1 MIIHCCLAAASKLI
15 VAQLEVEIVGVCD
28 CWGQEQFILNDAM
41 SGSFEKLLL
50 GEHIPL
56 EKCQCCA

>member
-1 MIIHCCLAAASKLI
+1 MI
-15 VAQLEVEIVGVCD
+15 VAQLEVEIVGVSD